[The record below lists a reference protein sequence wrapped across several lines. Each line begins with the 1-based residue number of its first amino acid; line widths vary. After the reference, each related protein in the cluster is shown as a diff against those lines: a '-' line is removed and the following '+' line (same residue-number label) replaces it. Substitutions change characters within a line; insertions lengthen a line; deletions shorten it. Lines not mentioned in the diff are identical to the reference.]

1 MLTEVPAYLTTIKS
15 LLRMPEPHI
24 EFVLPW
30 SALADADHEYKKYV
44 SWRSSHRPGLEALHR
59 AADGR
64 VSNHWQHIDQILS
77 DVRHEESI
85 WPDKEDSEWRRGLAV
100 GPRRLKFDSSIPD
113 DGVVLPESLKDQ
125 LNRRIYEIE
134 AEYFHQP
141 VIISYRGGSLT

>member
-1 MLTEVPAYLTTIKS
+1 MSEL
-15 LLRMPEPHI
+15 HI

-44 SWRSSHRPGLEALHR
+44 NQWSSNSKVDDGYTKIRPGLEAFYR

-64 VSNHWQHIDQILS
+64 VSNHWPHIDQILS
-77 DVRHEESI
+77 DVKREVSV

-100 GPRRLKFDSSIPD
+100 EPRRLKFDSSIPD